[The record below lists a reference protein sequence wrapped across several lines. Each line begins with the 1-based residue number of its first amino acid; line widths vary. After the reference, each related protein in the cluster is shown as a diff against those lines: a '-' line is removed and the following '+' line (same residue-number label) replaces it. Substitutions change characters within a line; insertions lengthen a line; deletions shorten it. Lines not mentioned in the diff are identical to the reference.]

1 MKDKEREFKHKLCKD
16 NAFLLAKRPRSASE
30 CSQRGTSSVPYRP
43 ILQVCS
49 ALILVPVQA
58 GSARAG
64 AVQSPRQPLDVRC
77 YGEAHLDAPQR
88 SIKLAGQSGLLFK
101 RGQVTTAYAI
111 S

>member
-88 SIKLAGQSGLLFK
+88 SIKLAGLLFK
-101 RGQVTTAYAI
+101 RGQVTTAVTAYAI